1 MPNMIKLPI
10 IFSGVSSNLV
20 PRFTCL
26 NAEDVYA
33 VSKAAASGSVFDVI
47 HVHYAKLA
55 VASDSAPLYLRASIN
70 YTDGGSQTVTDQDI
84 ENLKNLITSANQK
97 PGLIPEFEL
106 IGARSATSSTIT
118 DFQVADIQIKAE
130 EPYSSTV

>member
-10 IFSGVSSNLV
+10 ISSGVSSNLV

-33 VSKAAASGSVFDVI
+33 VSKAGSPADVI

-55 VASDSAPLYLRASIN
+55 VASDTAPLYLRASID
-70 YTDGGSQTVTDQDI
+70 YTDGGSESVTDQDI
-84 ENLKNLITSANQK
+84 ENLKDLIKSANQN
-97 PGLIPEFEL
+97 PSSTPEFEL
-106 IGARSATSSTIT
+106 IGARSATASTIT

>member
-1 MPNMIKLPI
+1 MIKLPI
-10 IFSGVSSNLV
+10 ISSGVSSNLV

-33 VSKAAASGSVFDVI
+33 VSKAGSPADVI

-55 VASDSAPLYLRASIN
+55 FASDTAPLYLRASID
-70 YTDGGSQTVTDQDI
+70 YTDGGSESVTDQDI
-84 ENLKNLITSANQK
+84 ENLKDLIKSANQN
-97 PGLIPEFEL
+97 PSSTPEFEL
-106 IGARSATSSTIT
+106 IGARDATVSTIT
-118 DFQVADIQIKAE
+118 DYQVVDVQIKAE

>member
-1 MPNMIKLPI
+1 MIQLPI
-10 IFSGVSSNLV
+10 ISSGPTALQ

-33 VSKAAASGSVFDVI
+33 VSKADSSSGEAEVI

-55 VASDSAPLYLRASIN
+55 VASDTAPLYLRASID
-70 YTDGGSQTVTDQDI
+70 YTNGGSESVTDQDI
-84 ENLKNLITSANQK
+84 ENLKDLIKSANQN
-97 PGLIPEFEL
+97 PSSTPEFEL
-106 IGARSATSSTIT
+106 IGARDATVSTIT
-118 DFQVADIQIKAE
+118 NYQVVDIQIKAE